1 MANPNLQL
9 LMDAAKLLGPI
20 LGELVFV
27 GGCATA
33 LLITDTA
40 AAADVRPTFDV
51 DAIAEITSYAAY
63 AQFSERLRKL
73 GFQEDA
79 RDGAPLCRWRQKTT
93 TLDVMPLDEKI
104 LGFSNTWYRPAMDQ
118 AEERELEKGLKIRLV
133 APVYFCASKLEAFAG
148 RGKNDFHASRDL
160 EDMIAVVDGR
170 AELVGEIQVAASD
183 VRSYLAKEIK
193 KLTSSREFNDALPGH
208 LPPDAASQA
217 RVGTIISR
225 LGDNPSL
232 QPKPFYLEVSPW
244 MKTSSR

>member
-9 LMDAAKLLGPI
+9 LTDAAKLLGPI

-27 GGCATA
+27 GGCTTA
-33 LLITDTA
+33 LLITDK

-63 AQFSERLRKL
+63 AEFSERLRKI

-79 RDGAPLCRWRQKTT
+79 REGAPLCRWRQQTT

-104 LGFSNTWYRPAMDQ
+104 LGFSNTWYRPAMDH

-148 RGKNDFHASRDL
+148 RGKDDFHASRDL
-160 EDMIAVVDGR
+160 EDLIAVVDGR
-170 AELVGEIQVAASD
+170 AELVGEIQAAASD
-183 VRSYLAKEIK
+183 VRSYLAKQIK
-193 KLTSSREFNDALPGH
+193 GLISIREFNDALPGH
-208 LPPDAASQA
+208 LPPDPASQE

-225 LGDNPSL
+225 LEEIASL
-232 QPKPFYLEVSPW
+232 
-244 MKTSSR
+244 